1 MCCLQ
6 LQIHPC
12 WDIWIVGYLPK
23 LLSRSDK
30 SARSS
35 GRTLCRPLGTLTA
48 QMACSFWT
56 PPGGTKKT
64 KVWMWH
70 EGSVG
75 LHSDWSQDPWMA
87 GATCTYQPTTAAV
100 VAAEAAGGRQGALL
114 RRWAPVELNRIDTQH
129 DGHRPWGSSQWDGD
143 GARMSFMRH
152 RISCGSFS
160 ACY

>member
-23 LLSRSDK
+23 LLRRSDK

-35 GRTLCRPLGTLTA
+35 GRTLCRPFGTLTA

-87 GATCTYQPTTAAV
+87 PSWCHLHLPAHHRNCGGRVSGRRP
-100 VAAEAAGGRQGALL
+100 AGGAAATAGA
-114 RRWAPVELNRIDTQH
+114 RWAQSHWHTARWPSALGKFSVGRGCRTDVVHATQ
-129 DGHRPWGSSQWDGD
+129 DFVW
-143 GARMSFMRH
+143 
-152 RISCGSFS
+152 
-160 ACY
+160 